1 MAKTGKNKWSHSKS
15 NSEFRLEK
23 KDTGYWTIRTDDF
36 NVEEEIDLPMYGYSD
51 REFAREDLKKIIK
64 KHPEG

>member
-1 MAKTGKNKWSHSKS
+1 MISM
-15 NSEFRLEK
+15 LK
-23 KDTGYWTIRTDDF
+23 KR
-36 NVEEEIDLPMYGYSD
+36 EIDLPMYGYSD